1 MALFLSLKMERYLD
15 LDGDSGV
22 VGYEIG
28 DTFIR
33 VQFDKAFKIYA
44 YSYRK
49 AGQLHVEKMKVLA
62 KSGNGLNS
70 YIMKYAKKLYE

>member
-1 MALFLSLKMERYLD
+1 MDMERYLD

-33 VQFDKAFKIYA
+33 VKFSGTAKIYT

-49 AGQLHVEKMKVLA
+49 AGVNKVEEMKRLA
-62 KSGNGLNS
+62 K
-70 YIMKYAKKLYE
+70 

>member
-1 MALFLSLKMERYLD
+1 MERYLD

-33 VQFDKAFKIYA
+33 VQFDRTFKIYT
-44 YSYRK
+44 YSYRST
-49 AGQLHVEKMKVLA
+49 GIDRV
-62 KSGNGLNS
+62 
-70 YIMKYAKKLYE
+70 

>member
-1 MALFLSLKMERYLD
+1 MDMERYLD

-33 VQFDKAFKIYA
+33 VKFSGTAKIYT

-49 AGQLHVEKMKVLA
+49 AGEFHVEKMKVLA

>member
-1 MALFLSLKMERYLD
+1 MDMERYLD

-33 VQFDKAFKIYA
+33 VQFDRTFKIYT
-44 YSYRK
+44 YSYRST
-49 AGQLHVEKMKVLA
+49 GIDRV
-62 KSGNGLNS
+62 
-70 YIMKYAKKLYE
+70 

>member
-1 MALFLSLKMERYLD
+1 MDMERYLD
-15 LDGDSGV
+15 LDDDSGV
-22 VGYEIG
+22 CGYEIG

-33 VQFDKAFKIYA
+33 VKFSGTAKIYT

-70 YIMKYAKKLYE
+70 YIMKYVKKLYE

>member
-1 MALFLSLKMERYLD
+1 MERYLD
-15 LDGDSGV
+15 LDDDSGV

-33 VQFDKAFKIYA
+33 VKFSGTAKIYT

-49 AGQLHVEKMKVLA
+49 AGQFHIEKMKVLA
-62 KSGNGLNS
+62 KSGNDLNS
-70 YIMKYAKKLYE
+70 YIMRNVKYLYD

>member
-1 MALFLSLKMERYLD
+1 MERYLD
-15 LDGDSGV
+15 LDDDSGV

-33 VQFDKAFKIYA
+33 VKFSGTAKIYT

-49 AGQLHVEKMKVLA
+49 AGEFHVEKMKVVA

>member
-1 MALFLSLKMERYLD
+1 MDMERYLD
-15 LDGDSGV
+15 LDDDSGV

-33 VQFDKAFKIYA
+33 VKFSGTAKIYT

-49 AGQLHVEKMKVLA
+49 AGEFHVEKMKVLA

>member
-1 MALFLSLKMERYLD
+1 MERYLD
-15 LDGDSGV
+15 LDDDSGV

-33 VQFDKAFKIYA
+33 IKFSGTAKIYT

-49 AGQLHVEKMKVLA
+49 AGEFHVEKMKVLA

>member
-1 MALFLSLKMERYLD
+1 MERYLD
-15 LDGDSGV
+15 LDDDSGV

-33 VQFDKAFKIYA
+33 VKFSGTAKIYT

-49 AGQLHVEKMKVLA
+49 AGEFHVEKMKVLA